1 MFTSGLICILKAFA
15 FQESDLKAL
24 RVFEIGF
31 GSWMSLIFF
40 IEQNRKTST
49 LRSFKVNENKCSGIQ
64 RILEILTKCV
74 KTLVFFPCALSL
86 LSCMSIEALMHSECL
101 VCTCFQA
108 PLALSG
114 FSACEHVDTQNIAF
128 NTNILLG
135 WR

>member
-1 MFTSGLICILKAFA
+1 MFRYS
-15 FQESDLKAL
+15 
-24 RVFEIGF
+24 
-31 GSWMSLIFF
+31 
-40 IEQNRKTST
+40 
-49 LRSFKVNENKCSGIQ
+49 ENK
-64 RILEILTKCV
+64 ILEILTKCV
-74 KTLVFFPCALSL
+74 KTLVFFPIALSL
-86 LSCMSIEALMHSECL
+86 PSSHMSIEPLMPSECL